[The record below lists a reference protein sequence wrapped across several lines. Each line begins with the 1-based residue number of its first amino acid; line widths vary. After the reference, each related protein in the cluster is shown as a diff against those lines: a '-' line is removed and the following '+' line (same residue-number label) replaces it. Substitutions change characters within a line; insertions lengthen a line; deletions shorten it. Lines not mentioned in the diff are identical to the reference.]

1 MMRTM
6 YDVQQLLKKY
16 GTIIYTRDREM
27 DLFLIEEDL
36 RELHR
41 LGLVDTETFQQALL
55 IIRNER
61 MNLA

>member
-1 MMRTM
+1 MRTM

>member
-1 MMRTM
+1 MRTM

-55 IIRNER
+55 IIQNER

>member
-41 LGLVDTETFQQALL
+41 LGLVDTETFQQAML